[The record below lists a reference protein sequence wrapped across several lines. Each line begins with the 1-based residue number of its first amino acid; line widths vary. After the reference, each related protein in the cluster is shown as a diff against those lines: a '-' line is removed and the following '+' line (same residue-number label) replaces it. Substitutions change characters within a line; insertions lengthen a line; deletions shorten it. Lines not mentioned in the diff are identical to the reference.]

1 MSPFGKPRIEVVVDQ
16 REEVA
21 ALRQELA
28 SVKTDNLAL
37 RAQLEG
43 NIPQATAWLQ
53 AKVWRQRQVLDRENR
68 TIISQRFVLRTLEAL
83 GRGLTR
89 EEYLTARKALE
100 NEQYRARIFGDPV
113 KV

>member
-1 MSPFGKPRIEVVVDQ
+1 MSPFRGKPAEAEESVMQ
-16 REEVA
+16 EVA
-21 ALRQELA
+21 ALRAKVLELEGDMTA
-28 SVKTDNLAL
+28 M

-43 NIPQATAWLQ
+43 DMPKATAWLQ
-53 AKVWRQRQVLDRENR
+53 TKVWRQRLALTGMNR
-68 TIISQRFVLRTLEAL
+68 TIASQRFVLRTLEAL

-100 NEQYRARIFGDPV
+100 NEQYRARIFGEPA

>member
-1 MSPFGKPRIEVVVDQ
+1 MSFGKPRIEVIPDY

-21 ALRQELA
+21 ALRARVLELEGDKA
-28 SVKTDNLAL
+28 AM

-43 NIPQATAWLQ
+43 DMPKATAWLQ
-53 AKVWRQRQVLDRENR
+53 AKVWRQRAVLDRENR

-100 NEQYRARIFGDPV
+100 NEQYRARIFGEPI

>member
-21 ALRQELA
+21 ALRARVLELESDA
-28 SVKTDNLAL
+28 VAM

-43 NIPQATAWLQ
+43 DIPKATAWLQ
-53 AKVWRQRQVLDRENR
+53 SKVWRQRAVLDRENR